1 MEHLKRQQFFTMKSN
16 TIPVKM
22 SLDSKYLWDDANS
35 DVDKSFGQD
44 YTVIYKLFYEISMFC
59 LACYFIQDT

>member
-35 DVDKSFGQD
+35 DVDKSFAQD
-44 YTVIYKLFYEISMFC
+44 YTVIYKLFYGISMFC